1 MQVHCNP
8 YQTTN
13 GIFTELEQKFSQF
26 IWKLG
31 RTQIDKAVL
40 RKKGWSWRNQPSWL
54 QNILQSYIHQDILV
68 VAQKQ
73 KHRPMEQDR
82 EPRDKPTDLWVLYFD
97 KGGRNIKRAKESL
110 FNKQWWE
117 NWAAMCKIMKLHFLT
132 PCTKINSKWIKD
144 LNVRK
149 ETIKFLEE
157 NIGRTLDDKNQSKIF
172 YDPPP
177 RIMELKT
184 ALTVMGRGQECRCFA
199 ARVVSLH
206 VENHPTPWRAEE
218 NQCMG
223 AHPRVCLWSTFA
235 ADLEACNRLGVNSA
249 LAESSPSRE
258 GAQPWDLWS
267 GSNFPFLVELP
278 PHWLCLGFSSMLLR
292 VLGLYNYYLILGSGL
307 NGLSGRI
314 MVMRVPANVNFLHFT
329 WGSSVPLPWTWAS
342 AEPGSYCSDW
352 SHVVWEIFFFISTE
366 LKHSSLLYTFLK
378 LTYIKTDFLFLV
390 WSYEC

>member
-144 LNVRK
+144 LNVR
-149 ETIKFLEE
+149 
-157 NIGRTLDDKNQSKIF
+157 
-172 YDPPP
+172 
-177 RIMELKT
+177 
-184 ALTVMGRGQECRCFA
+184 
-199 ARVVSLH
+199 
-206 VENHPTPWRAEE
+206 
-218 NQCMG
+218 
-223 AHPRVCLWSTFA
+223 
-235 ADLEACNRLGVNSA
+235 
-249 LAESSPSRE
+249 
-258 GAQPWDLWS
+258 
-267 GSNFPFLVELP
+267 
-278 PHWLCLGFSSMLLR
+278 
-292 VLGLYNYYLILGSGL
+292 
-307 NGLSGRI
+307 
-314 MVMRVPANVNFLHFT
+314 
-329 WGSSVPLPWTWAS
+329 
-342 AEPGSYCSDW
+342 
-352 SHVVWEIFFFISTE
+352 
-366 LKHSSLLYTFLK
+366 
-378 LTYIKTDFLFLV
+378 
-390 WSYEC
+390 